1 MSDSLRP
8 HGLWP
13 TRLLCPWNS
22 PGKNTGVGS
31 HSLLQ
36 GTFPT
41 PGLNLGL
48 LHCRQILYRLSQ
60 PGSPRVTCR
69 RPHEVTQL
77 CRTLCDPKD
86 CSLPGSSVHAIFQAI
101 VLEWIAISFSTGSSP
116 PRDQTQVSCIV
127 DRCFTIWGTREVWYR
142 RRTLYIFQYTLW
154 SFFGRQ
160 LCLLQIVSI
169 LCISFKHLYFSFF
182 FITFVCILW
191 WNKDLWDN
199 SIVSVQNILRWTF
212 IIWSWGFTTIN
223 PAY

>member
-1 MSDSLRP
+1 MI
-8 HGLWP
+8 
-13 TRLLCPWNS
+13 
-22 PGKNTGVGS
+22 GKPVD
-31 HSLLQ
+31 
-36 GTFPT
+36 FPC
-41 PGLNLGL
+41 LSW
-48 LHCRQILYRLSQ
+48 YRRESE
-60 PGSPRVTCR
+60 S
-69 RPHEVTQL
+69 EVAQS

-182 FITFVCILW
+182 FHRICVHFV
-191 WNKDLWDN
+191 
-199 SIVSVQNILRWTF
+199 VE
-212 IIWSWGFTTIN
+212 
-223 PAY
+223 